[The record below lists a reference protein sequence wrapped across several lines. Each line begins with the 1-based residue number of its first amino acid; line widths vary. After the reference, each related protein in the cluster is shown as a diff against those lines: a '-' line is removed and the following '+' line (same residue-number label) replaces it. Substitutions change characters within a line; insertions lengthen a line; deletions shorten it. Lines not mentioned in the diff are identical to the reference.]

1 MDKKM
6 IRLLKDLSNLLEKHK
21 AGLTYTSKDDGVH
34 VVIHGDWINKVCIGF
49 VNSGDVSQIRAIINQ
64 GEAKTGE

>member
-6 IRLLKDLSNLLEKHK
+6 IQLLKDLAKVLEKHK

-34 VVIHGDWINKVCIGF
+34 VVLDGDWSNKVCIGF
-49 VNSGDVSQIRAIINQ
+49 VDSGDVSQIMAIINQ
-64 GEAKTGE
+64 GKAKTGE